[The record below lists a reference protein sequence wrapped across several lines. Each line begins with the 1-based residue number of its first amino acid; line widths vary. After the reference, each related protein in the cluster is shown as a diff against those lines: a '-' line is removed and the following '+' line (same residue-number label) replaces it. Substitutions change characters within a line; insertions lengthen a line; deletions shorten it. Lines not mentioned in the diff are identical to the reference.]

1 VPGIWTETQT
11 QAWQRVNRRI
21 DRYGGSAENRCRFL
35 FEVVAA
41 LVAQVEAGRLG
52 VRCRWRLRPQ
62 DFAPHSFQLKRGRCG
77 GGTGPRRLRPKLVP
91 PGLSIVPGFG
101 LKTDAY
107 RRHVLRLQC
116 SRTNISTPQRWVLL
130 I

>member
-1 VPGIWTETQT
+1 VPGIWTQTQT

-77 GGTGPRRLRPKLVP
+77 GGTRAAPPAPQIGAPRVVHS
-91 PGLSIVPGFG
+91 PGVW
-101 LKTDAY
+101 T
-107 RRHVLRLQC
+107 Q
-116 SRTNISTPQRWVLL
+116 N
-130 I
+130 